1 MTIDIWFEKKVNLS
15 GLIMSTHHE
24 HNPKD
29 HEDPSAGYTWM
40 IGLVGT
46 VLLVVTVLATV
57 ALYYNVQASQNKETV
72 IEPLRKDVKKR
83 RDEQLQILSN
93 TPRWFEREDESGE
106 IKRYL
111 AIPID
116 RAIELVIE
124 QHGGA
129 QASAFDMQGD

>member
-57 ALYYNVQASQNKETV
+57 ALYYNVKASKVKEV
-72 IEPLRKDVKKR
+72 VVDRERIDVKKLR
-83 RDEQLQILSN
+83 AKQLHVLSN
-93 TPRWFEREDESGE
+93 APHWFEREEESGE

-124 QHGGA
+124 QHGSA

>member
-1 MTIDIWFEKKVNLS
+1 MAIILWLDKTVTLS
-15 GLIMSTHHE
+15 GLMMSTHYE
-24 HNPKD
+24 HNIHD

-57 ALYYNVQASQNKETV
+57 ALYYNVKASEVKEVFTEQPR
-72 IEPLRKDVKKR
+72 IDVKKLR
-83 RDEQLQILSN
+83 AKQLQVLSN
-93 TPRWFEREDESGE
+93 TPHWVEREDESGE

-116 RAIELVIE
+116 RAVQLVIE